1 MTRRIEVVLPT
12 WLEHRLDRATVLA
25 SREDRM
31 RYVVDLA
38 ARNVEAGS
46 GGPFG
51 AAVVDA
57 GTGSVLAAGVNLV
70 VPTRN
75 STAHAEM
82 VALQLAEQRV
92 GSFDLGETGA
102 VELVSS
108 VEPCVMCLGAVVWSG
123 VAALVCGAAD
133 SDARA
138 IGFDEGPKPPDWVG
152 DLRAR
157 GIEVELGVL
166 REQAAAVL
174 RDYAARGGPIY
185 NARRRAT

>member
-1 MTRRIEVVLPT
+1 VTRRIEVALPG
-12 WLEHRLDRATVLA
+12 WLEHRLERPTVLE

-38 ARNVEAGS
+38 ARNIEAGS

-57 GTGSVLAAGVNLV
+57 GTGAVLAAGVNLV
-70 VPTRN
+70 VPARN

-92 GSFDLGETGA
+92 GSFDLSEAGE

-123 VAALVCGAAD
+123 VAALVCGARDA
-133 SDARA
+133 DARA
-138 IGFDEGPKPPDWVG
+138 IGFDEGPKPSDWMG
-152 DLRAR
+152 ALRAR
-157 GIEVELGVL
+157 GIDVELGVL
-166 REQAAAVL
+166 HRQAAAVL
-174 RDYAARGGPIY
+174 TDYAAAGGAIY
-185 NARRRAT
+185 NARRLPT

>member
-1 MTRRIEVVLPT
+1 MTRRIEVTLPG
-12 WLEHRLDRATVLA
+12 WLERRLDRPTVLA

-31 RYVVDLA
+31 RWVVDLA
-38 ARNVEAGS
+38 ARNVEAGT

-57 GTGSVLAAGVNLV
+57 GTGTVLSGGVNLV
-70 VPTRN
+70 VPTHN

-92 GSFDLGETGA
+92 GHFDLSEVGA

-123 VAALVCGAAD
+123 VSALVCGARDA
-133 SDARA
+133 DARA

-152 DLRAR
+152 ALAAR
-157 GIEVELGVL
+157 GVDVELGVL
-166 REQAAAVL
+166 RREAAEVL
-174 RDYAARGGPIY
+174 ADYAAGGGPIY
-185 NARRRAT
+185 NARRAPT